1 VPVTG
6 SRMLESTTLRTLQT
20 ALDGLMARERATSDN
35 IANVNTPYYTAR
47 QVSFEDSLRRAV
59 DSGQDPATAGFTTS
73 YTDAPGSLTGNN
85 VDLDT
90 ETVTAMQTS
99 LRYDLALRATGD
111 QFSLLRTAA
120 RAV

>member
-1 VPVTG
+1 MIEN
-6 SRMLESTTLRTLQT
+6 SALRTLHS
-20 ALDGLMARERATSDN
+20 ALDGLMARQRATSDN
-35 IANVNTPYYTAR
+35 ISNVNTPYYTAR
-47 QVSFEDSLRRAV
+47 QVAFESTLRQAV
-59 DSGQDPATAGFTTS
+59 ATGQDPATAGFTTS
-73 YTDAPGSLTGNN
+73 YSDGPRSLTGNN
-85 VDLDT
+85 VDLDS